1 MYNVACKEKLRV
13 YSGMLIDFALVTNDT
28 LKISALN
35 QAVKIYDISKVYPS
49 FNLIAKFLR
58 NMK

>member
-1 MYNVACKEKLRV
+1 
-13 YSGMLIDFALVTNDT
+13 MLIDFALVTNDT
-28 LKISALN
+28 LKIYALDQIAKKN
-35 QAVKIYDISKVYPS
+35 YISKVYPS